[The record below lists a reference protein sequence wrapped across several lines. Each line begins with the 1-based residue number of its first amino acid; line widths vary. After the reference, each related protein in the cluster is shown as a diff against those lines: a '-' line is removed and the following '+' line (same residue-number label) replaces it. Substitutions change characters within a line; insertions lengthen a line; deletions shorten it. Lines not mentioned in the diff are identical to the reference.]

1 MPCPT
6 GSFKII
12 SRGKGQSCMASCAY
26 YSGEKKYSEYECC
39 WKYPHSSPARVK
51 QVEVMLP
58 SNAPRAYADPQTLWN
73 AVEAAETSVNAQTAR
88 SMLFALPHELTDE
101 QNLALVRDFCQKE
114 FVDKGMVCNFFYH
127 DKGDGNPHVHIML
140 TLRAMDEN
148 GKWLPKS
155 KNVYAL
161 GENGNRIR
169 TPNGSWKRVKV
180 DTVDWNE
187 RKYGEIWRRDW
198 AAAQNAALKAAGRME
213 RVDMRSLERQG
224 VEDRLPQKHLG
235 LTTSALERKGVSS
248 ERGDENRKIISVN
261 KVLASLQKTVRGIG
275 AWLDELRKA
284 VSRQQ
289 IIESPDDYPL
299 SDVITAYLDMRKDGR
314 ETWNRYAQEKGA
326 VHDLKDGFK
335 AVSFLS
341 NHELYTV
348 GQLRRYI
355 AETKQVFSKIKAEST
370 AKERRIRDIDALFG
384 AIQTIRE
391 LKPIQQEYESIHW
404 SGKREK
410 FKAEHGGELSRLQ
423 KALWLREK
431 IVKSLGLASPLDKE
445 QRMALKAERTRLEA
459 EREALLPK
467 LEEVKAELAE
477 LNCIRYWT
485 RKVVPDALPRVSD
498 GRVSIEDAMEAAANR
513 KELEQVEIEAAQ
525 TALRELEESKSLQ
538 SERKQTD
545 NSIYLFTPTRP
556 RPSAQR

>member
-39 WKYPHSSPARVK
+39 WKYPHSSSSRVK
-51 QVEVMLP
+51 WVEVMLP
-58 SNAPRAYADPQTLWN
+58 PNAPRAYADPQTLWN
-73 AVEAAETSVNAQTAR
+73 AVDAAETSVNAQTAR
-88 SMLFALPHELTDE
+88 SMLFALPRELTDE
-101 QNLALVRDFCQKE
+101 QNLALVRDFCQRE

-161 GENGNRIR
+161 DEKGNRIR
-169 TPNGSWKRVKV
+169 APNGSWKRVKV

-187 RKYGEIWRRDW
+187 RKYGEIWRQDW
-198 AAAQNAALKAAGRME
+198 AAAQNAALEAAGRME

-235 LTTSALERKGVSS
+235 PTASTLERKGVSS

-261 KVLASLQKTVRGIG
+261 KMLASLQKTVRGIG

-284 VSRQQ
+284 VRRQQ

-299 SDVITAYLDMRKDGR
+299 SDVITAYLDMRKEGR

-348 GQLRRYI
+348 GQLGRYI
-355 AETKQVFSKIKAEST
+355 AETRQAFSKIKAEST

-404 SGKREK
+404 NGKREK
-410 FKAEHGGELSRLQ
+410 FKTEHGDELSRLQ
-423 KALWLREK
+423 KAIWFREK
-431 IVKSLGLASPLDKE
+431 LTKSLGLASPLDKE
-445 QRMALKAERTRLEA
+445 QRAALKTERAQLEA

-477 LNCIRYWT
+477 LNRIRYWT
-485 RKVVPDALPRVSD
+485 RKVIPDALPRVSD
-498 GRVSIEDAMEAAANR
+498 GRVSIKDAMEAAINR
-513 KELEQVEIEAAQ
+513 KELVQAQ
-525 TALRELEESKSLQ
+525 ENMLDRIAFGIDKSVKEKSVLENKNSP
-538 SERKQTD
+538 KQK
-545 NSIYLFTPTRP
+545 
-556 RPSAQR
+556 

>member
-51 QVEVMLP
+51 WVEVMLP

-73 AVEAAETSVNAQTAR
+73 AVDAAETSVNAQTAR
-88 SMLFALPHELTDE
+88 SMLFALPRELTDE

-161 GENGNRIR
+161 DENGNRIR
-169 TPNGSWKRVKV
+169 ALNGSWKRVKV

-187 RKYGEIWRRDW
+187 RRYGEIWRQDW
-198 AAAQNAALKAAGRME
+198 ATAQNAALKAAGRME

-235 LTTSALERKGVSS
+235 PTASALERKGVSS
-248 ERGDENRKIISVN
+248 ERGDENRKIISGN
-261 KVLASLQKTVRGIG
+261 KMLASLQKTVRGIG
-275 AWLDELRKA
+275 DWLDELRKA

-341 NHELYTV
+341 NHELYKV
-348 GQLRRYI
+348 GQLGRYI
-355 AETKQVFSKIKAEST
+355 AETQRTFSKIKAEST
-370 AKERRIRDIDALFG
+370 AKERSIRDIDALFG

-391 LKPIQQEYESIHW
+391 LKPVQQEYEGIHW
-404 SGKREK
+404 NSKREK
-410 FKAEHGGELSRLQ
+410 YKAEHGDELSRLQ
-423 KALWLREK
+423 KAIWLREK
-431 IVKSLGLASPLDKE
+431 LIKSLGLASPLDKE
-445 QRMALKAERTRLEA
+445 QRAALKTERMQLEA
-459 EREALLPK
+459 ERETLLPK

-477 LNCIRYWT
+477 LNRLRYWT
-485 RKVVPDALPRVSD
+485 RKVIPDALPRVSD
-498 GRVSIEDAMEAAANR
+498 GRVSIEDVMETAGNR
-513 KELEQVEIEAAQ
+513 KELEQVEDKATQ
-525 TALRELEESKSLQ
+525 TVLRELKESKPLQ

-545 NSIYLFTPTRP
+545 KEI
-556 RPSAQR
+556 

>member
-26 YSGEKKYSEYECC
+26 YSGKKKYSEYECC

-51 QVEVMLP
+51 WVEVMLP
-58 SNAPRAYADPQTLWN
+58 SNAPRAYADSQTLWN
-73 AVEAAETSVNAQTAR
+73 AVDAAETSVNAQTAR
-88 SMLFALPHELTDE
+88 SMLFALPRELTDE
-101 QNLALVRDFCQKE
+101 QNLALVRDFCQRE

-127 DKGDGNPHVHIML
+127 DKDDGNPHVHIML

-161 GENGNRIR
+161 DENGNRIR
-169 TPNGSWKRVKV
+169 APNGSWKRVKV

-187 RKYGEIWRRDW
+187 RKYGEIWRQDW
-198 AAAQNAALKAAGRME
+198 AAAQNAALEAAGRAE

-235 LTTSALERKGVSS
+235 STASALERKGVSS

-275 AWLDELRKA
+275 AWLDELCKA

-299 SDVITAYLDMRKDGR
+299 SDVITAYLDMRRDGR

-348 GQLRRYI
+348 GHLGQYI
-355 AETKQVFSKIKAEST
+355 AETQRTFSKIKAEST

-404 SGKREK
+404 NGKREK
-410 FKAEHGGELSRLQ
+410 FKAEHGDELSRLQ
-423 KALWLREK
+423 KAIWLREK
-431 IVKSLGLASPLDKE
+431 LVKSLGLASPLDKE
-445 QRMALKAERTRLEA
+445 QRAALKTERTRLEE
-459 EREALLPK
+459 ERETLLPK

-477 LNCIRYWT
+477 LNRIRYWT
-485 RKVVPDALPRVSD
+485 RKVIPDALPRVSD
-498 GRVSIEDAMEAAANR
+498 GRVSIKDAMETAGNR
-513 KELEQVEIEAAQ
+513 KELEQIEDKATQ
-525 TALRELEESKSLQ
+525 TVLRELKESKPLQ

-545 NSIYLFTPTRP
+545 KLI
-556 RPSAQR
+556 

>member
-26 YSGEKKYSEYECC
+26 YTGEKKYSEYECC
-39 WKYPHSSPARVK
+39 WKYPHSSPSRVK
-51 QVEVMLP
+51 LVEVMLP

-73 AVEAAETSVNAQTAR
+73 AVDAAETSVNAQTAR
-88 SMLFALPHELTDE
+88 SMLFALPRELTDE

-127 DKGDGNPHVHIML
+127 DKDDGNPHVHIML

-161 GENGNRIR
+161 DENGNRIR
-169 TPNGSWKRVKV
+169 TPNGSWKRIKV

-187 RKYGEIWRRDW
+187 RKYGEIWRQDW

-235 LTTSALERKGVSS
+235 PTAFALEHKGVSS
-248 ERGDENRKIISVN
+248 ERGDENRKIISGN
-261 KVLASLQKTVRGIG
+261 KMLASLQKTVRGIG

-284 VSRQQ
+284 VSCQQ

-299 SDVITAYLDMRKDGR
+299 SNVITAYLDMRRDGR

-326 VHDLKDGFK
+326 VHDLKDVFK

-348 GQLRRYI
+348 GQLGRYI
-355 AETKQVFSKIKAEST
+355 AETQRTFSKIKAEST

-391 LKPIQQEYESIHW
+391 LKPIQQEYGSIHW
-404 SGKREK
+404 NGKREK
-410 FKAEHGGELSRLQ
+410 FKAEHGDELNRLQ
-423 KALWLREK
+423 KAIWLREK
-431 IVKSLGLASPLDKE
+431 LVKSLGLASHLDKE
-445 QRMALKAERTRLEA
+445 QRVSLKAERTRLEA
-459 EREALLPK
+459 EREAFLPK
-467 LEEVKAELAE
+467 LEEVRAELAE
-477 LNCIRYWT
+477 LNRIRYWT
-485 RKVVPDALPRVSD
+485 RKVIPDALPRVSD
-498 GRVSIEDAMEAAANR
+498 GRVSVEDAVETAVNR
-513 KELEQVEIEAAQ
+513 KELEQVINDAEKN
-525 TALRELEESKSLQ
+525 ALRQSDDPLQ
-538 SERKQTD
+538 TNQ
-545 NSIYLFTPTRP
+545 
-556 RPSAQR
+556 SAPIHFLAI

>member
-51 QVEVMLP
+51 WVEVMLP
-58 SNAPRAYADPQTLWN
+58 SNAPRAYADSQTLWN
-73 AVEAAETSVNAQTAR
+73 AVDAAETSVNAQTAR
-88 SMLFALPHELTDE
+88 SMLFALPRELTDE

-155 KNVYAL
+155 KNVYAFD
-161 GENGNRIR
+161 ENGKRIR
-169 TPNGSWKRVKV
+169 APNGSWKRVKA

-187 RKYGEIWRRDW
+187 RKYGEIWRQDW
-198 AAAQNAALKAAGRME
+198 AVAQNAALEAAGRAE

-235 LTTSALERKGVSS
+235 PTASALERKGVSS
-248 ERGDENRKIISVN
+248 ERGDENRKIISGN
-261 KVLASLQKTVRGIG
+261 KMLASLQKTVREIG
-275 AWLDELRKA
+275 DWLDELRKA

-299 SDVITAYLDMRKDGR
+299 SDVITAYLDMRRDGR

-326 VHDLKDGFK
+326 VHDLKDSFK

-348 GQLRRYI
+348 GQLGQYI

-404 SGKREK
+404 NGKREK
-410 FKAEHGGELSRLQ
+410 FKAEHGDELNRLQ
-423 KALWLREK
+423 KAIWLREK
-431 IVKSLGLASPLDKE
+431 LVKSLGLASPLDKE
-445 QRMALKAERTRLEA
+445 QRAALKTERAQLEA

-467 LEEVKAELAE
+467 LEEVKAEMAE
-477 LNCIRYWT
+477 LNRIRYWT
-485 RKVVPDALPRVSD
+485 RKVIPDALPRVSD
-498 GRVSIEDAMEAAANR
+498 GRVSVEDAMETAVNR
-513 KELEQVEIEAAQ
+513 KELEQVEDEATQ
-525 TALRELEESKSLQ
+525 TAARQPQEQEKQKVKQQEE
-538 SERKQTD
+538 
-545 NSIYLFTPTRP
+545 IVPM
-556 RPSAQR
+556 

>member
-51 QVEVMLP
+51 WVEVMLP
-58 SNAPRAYADPQTLWN
+58 SNAPRAYADSQTLWN
-73 AVEAAETSVNAQTAR
+73 AVDAAETSVNAQTAR
-88 SMLFALPHELTDE
+88 SMLFALPRELTDE

-161 GENGNRIR
+161 DENGNRIR

-180 DTVDWNE
+180 NTVDWNE
-187 RKYGEIWRRDW
+187 RRYGEIWRQDW
-198 AAAQNAALKAAGRME
+198 ATAQNAALEAAGRME

-235 LTTSALERKGVSS
+235 PTASALERKGVSS

-261 KVLASLQKTVRGIG
+261 KMLAFLQKTVRGIG

-299 SDVITAYLDMRKDGR
+299 SDVITAYLDMRRDGR

-348 GQLRRYI
+348 GQLGRYI
-355 AETKQVFSKIKAEST
+355 AETQRTFSRIKAEST

-384 AIQTIRE
+384 AIQTMKE

-404 SGKREK
+404 NGKREK

-431 IVKSLGLASPLDKE
+431 LIKSLGLASPLDKE
-445 QRMALKAERTRLEA
+445 QRAALKTERMQLEA
-459 EREALLPK
+459 ERETLLPK

-477 LNCIRYWT
+477 LNRLRYWT
-485 RKVVPDALPRVSD
+485 RKVIPDALPRVSD
-498 GRVSIEDAMEAAANR
+498 GRVSIEDVMETAGNR
-513 KELEQVEIEAAQ
+513 KELEQVEDKATQ
-525 TALRELEESKSLQ
+525 TALRELKESKPPQ

-545 NSIYLFTPTRP
+545 KLI
-556 RPSAQR
+556 

>member
-6 GSFKII
+6 GSFKLI

-73 AVEAAETSVNAQTAR
+73 AVDAAETSVNAQTAR
-88 SMLFALPHELTDE
+88 SMLFALPRELTDE

-161 GENGNRIR
+161 DENGNRIR
-169 TPNGSWKRVKV
+169 APNGSWKRVKV

-187 RKYGEIWRRDW
+187 RRYGEIWRQDW

-235 LTTSALERKGVSS
+235 PTASALERKGVSS

-261 KVLASLQKTVRGIG
+261 KMLAFLQKTVREIG

-326 VHDLKDGFK
+326 VHDLK
-335 AVSFLS
+335 
-341 NHELYTV
+341 
-348 GQLRRYI
+348 
-355 AETKQVFSKIKAEST
+355 
-370 AKERRIRDIDALFG
+370 
-384 AIQTIRE
+384 
-391 LKPIQQEYESIHW
+391 
-404 SGKREK
+404 
-410 FKAEHGGELSRLQ
+410 
-423 KALWLREK
+423 
-431 IVKSLGLASPLDKE
+431 
-445 QRMALKAERTRLEA
+445 A

-467 LEEVKAELAE
+467 LEEVKAELAK
-477 LNCIRYWT
+477 LNRIRCWT
-485 RKVVPDALPRVSD
+485 RKVIPDALPRVSD
-498 GRVSIEDAMEAAANR
+498 GRGSIEDAMETAVNR
-513 KELEQVEIEAAQ
+513 KELEQVINDAEKN
-525 TALRELEESKSLQ
+525 ALRQSDDPLQTNKSAPIHFLA
-538 SERKQTD
+538 
-545 NSIYLFTPTRP
+545 I
-556 RPSAQR
+556 

>member
-51 QVEVMLP
+51 WVEVMLP
-58 SNAPRAYADPQTLWN
+58 SNAPRAYADPQMLWN
-73 AVEAAETSVNAQTAR
+73 AVDAAETSVNAQTAR
-88 SMLFALPHELTDE
+88 SMLFALPRELTDE
-101 QNLALVRDFCQKE
+101 QNLALVRDFCQRE

-161 GENGNRIR
+161 DENGNRIC
-169 TPNGSWKRVKV
+169 TPSGSWKRVKV
-180 DTVDWNE
+180 NTVDWNE
-187 RKYGEIWRRDW
+187 RRYGEIWRQDW
-198 AAAQNAALKAAGRME
+198 AAAQNAALEAAGRME

-235 LTTSALERKGVSS
+235 STASALERKGVSS

-261 KVLASLQKTVRGIG
+261 KMLASLQKIVRGIG

-314 ETWNRYAQEKGA
+314 ETWNRYVQEKSA

-384 AIQTIRE
+384 AIQTIRK
-391 LKPIQQEYESIHW
+391 LKPIQQEYESIHCN
-404 SGKREK
+404 GRREK
-410 FKAEHGGELSRLQ
+410 FKAEHGDELNRLQ
-423 KALWLREK
+423 KAIWLREK
-431 IVKSLGLASPLDKE
+431 LVKSLGLASHLDKE
-445 QRMALKAERTRLEA
+445 QRAALKTERTRLEA

-467 LEEVKAELAE
+467 LEEVKGELAE
-477 LNCIRYWT
+477 LNRIRYWT
-485 RKVVPDALPRVSD
+485 RKVIPDALPRVSD
-498 GRVSIEDAMEAAANR
+498 GRVSIEDAMETAGNR
-513 KELEQVEIEAAQ
+513 KELEQVEDEAAQ
-525 TALRELEESKSLQ
+525 AVARWLNEQGEM
-538 SERKQTD
+538 RKEQK
-545 NSIYLFTPTRP
+545 
-556 RPSAQR
+556 AQGKDEMLPL

>member
-51 QVEVMLP
+51 WVEVMLP
-58 SNAPRAYADPQTLWN
+58 PNAPRAYADPQTLWN
-73 AVEAAETSVNAQTAR
+73 AVDAAETSVNAQTAR
-88 SMLFALPHELTDE
+88 SMLFALPRELTDE

-127 DKGDGNPHVHIML
+127 DKGDGNPHIHIML

-155 KNVYAL
+155 KNAYAL
-161 GENGNRIR
+161 DENGNRIR
-169 TPNGSWKRVKV
+169 APNGSWKRVKV

-187 RKYGEIWRRDW
+187 RRYGEIWRQDW
-198 AAAQNAALKAAGRME
+198 AAAQNAALEAAGRME

-235 LTTSALERKGVSS
+235 PTASALERKGVSS

-261 KVLASLQKTVRGIG
+261 KMLASLQKTVRGIG

-289 IIESPDDYPL
+289 VIENPDDYPL
-299 SDVITAYLDMRKDGR
+299 SDVIAAYLDMRRDWR

-348 GQLRRYI
+348 GQLGRYI

-384 AIQTIRE
+384 ALQTMKE

-410 FKAEHGGELSRLQ
+410 FKVEHGDELNRLQ
-423 KALWLREK
+423 KAIWLREK
-431 IVKSLGLASPLDKE
+431 LVKSLGLASPLDKE
-445 QRMALKAERTRLEA
+445 QRAALKAERTRLEA

-467 LEEVKAELAE
+467 LEEVKAEMAE
-477 LNCIRYWT
+477 LNRIRYWT
-485 RKVVPDALPRVSD
+485 RKVIPDALPRVSD
-498 GRVSIEDAMEAAANR
+498 GRVSIEDAMETAGNR
-513 KELEQVEIEAAQ
+513 KELEQVEDEATQ
-525 TALRELEESKSLQ
+525 TAARQPQEQEN
-538 SERKQTD
+538 R
-545 NSIYLFTPTRP
+545 R
-556 RPSAQR
+556 

>member
-39 WKYPHSSPARVK
+39 WKYPHSSSSRVK
-51 QVEVMLP
+51 WVEVMLP

-73 AVEAAETSVNAQTAR
+73 AVDAAETSVNAQTAR
-88 SMLFALPHELTDE
+88 SMLFALPRELTYE

-161 GENGNRIR
+161 DENGNRIR
-169 TPNGSWKRVKV
+169 APNGSWKRVKV
-180 DTVDWNE
+180 NTVDWNE
-187 RKYGEIWRRDW
+187 RKYGEIWRQDW
-198 AAAQNAALKAAGRME
+198 ATAQNAAFKAAGRME

-235 LTTSALERKGVSS
+235 PTASALERKGISS

-261 KVLASLQKTVRGIG
+261 EMLASFQKTVRGIG

-348 GQLRRYI
+348 GHLGQYI
-355 AETKQVFSKIKAEST
+355 AETQRTFSKIKAEST

-410 FKAEHGGELSRLQ
+410 FKAEHGDELSRLQ
-423 KALWLREK
+423 KAIWLREK
-431 IVKSLGLASPLDKE
+431 LVKSLGLASPLDKE
-445 QRMALKAERTRLEA
+445 QRIALKAEHTRLEA

-477 LNCIRYWT
+477 LNRIRYWT
-485 RKVVPDALPRVSD
+485 RKVIPDALPRVSD
-498 GRVSIEDAMEAAANR
+498 GRVSVEDAMETASNR
-513 KELEQVEIEAAQ
+513 KELEQVEDEATQA
-525 TALRELEESKSLQ
+525 ALRELEEPKPLQ

-545 NSIYLFTPTRP
+545 KLI
-556 RPSAQR
+556 

>member
-26 YSGEKKYSEYECC
+26 YTGEKKYSEYECC
-39 WKYPHSSPARVK
+39 WKYPHSSPSRVK
-51 QVEVMLP
+51 LVEVMLP

-73 AVEAAETSVNAQTAR
+73 AVDAAETSVNAQTAR
-88 SMLFALPHELTDE
+88 SMLFALPRELTDE

-127 DKGDGNPHVHIML
+127 DKDDGNPHVHIML

-161 GENGNRIR
+161 DENGNRIR
-169 TPNGSWKRVKV
+169 TPNGSWKRIKV

-187 RKYGEIWRRDW
+187 RKYGEIWRQDW

-235 LTTSALERKGVSS
+235 PTASALERKGVSS

-261 KVLASLQKTVRGIG
+261 KMLASLQKIVRGIG

-299 SDVITAYLDMRKDGR
+299 SDVIAAYLDMRRDGR

-335 AVSFLS
+335 AVSFLY

-348 GQLRRYI
+348 GQLGRYI
-355 AETKQVFSKIKAEST
+355 AETKQTFSKIKAKST

-384 AIQTIRE
+384 ASQTIRE
-391 LKPIQQEYESIHW
+391 LKPVQQEYESIHW
-404 SGKREK
+404 NGRREK
-410 FKAEHGGELSRLQ
+410 FKAEHGDELSRLQ
-423 KALWLREK
+423 KAIWLREK
-431 IVKSLGLASPLDKE
+431 LIKSLGLASPLDKE
-445 QRMALKAERTRLEA
+445 QRAALKTERAQLEA
-459 EREALLPK
+459 ERKALLPK
-467 LEEVKAELAE
+467 IEEVKAEMAE
-477 LNCIRYWT
+477 LNRIRYWT

-498 GRVSIEDAMEAAANR
+498 GRVSVEDAVETAVNR
-513 KELEQVEIEAAQ
+513 KELEQVEDEATQ
-525 TALRELEESKSLQ
+525 TAARQPQEQGKQKVKQQEE
-538 SERKQTD
+538 
-545 NSIYLFTPTRP
+545 IVPM
-556 RPSAQR
+556 

>member
-1 MPCPT
+1 
-6 GSFKII
+6 
-12 SRGKGQSCMASCAY
+12 MASCAY

-39 WKYPHSSPARVK
+39 WKYSHSSSSRVK
-51 QVEVMLP
+51 LVEVMLP
-58 SNAPRAYADPQTLWN
+58 PNAPRAYADPQTLWN
-73 AVEAAETSVNAQTAR
+73 AVDAAETSVNAQTAR
-88 SMLFALPHELTDE
+88 SMLFALPRELTDE

-127 DKGDGNPHVHIML
+127 DRGDGNQHVHIML

-161 GENGNRIR
+161 DENGNRIC

-180 DTVDWNE
+180 NTVDWNE
-187 RKYGEIWRRDW
+187 RRYGEIWRQDW
-198 AAAQNAALKAAGRME
+198 AAAQNAALEAAGRME

-235 LTTSALERKGVSS
+235 STASALERKGVSS

-261 KVLASLQKTVRGIG
+261 KMLASLQKIVRGIG

-289 IIESPDDYPL
+289 IIESPDDYPP

-348 GQLRRYI
+348 GQLGQYI
-355 AETKQVFSKIKAEST
+355 IETKQEFSKIKAEST

-410 FKAEHGGELSRLQ
+410 FKVEHGDELNRLQ
-423 KALWLREK
+423 KAIWLREK
-431 IVKSLGLASPLDKE
+431 LVKSLGLASPLDKE
-445 QRMALKAERTRLEA
+445 QRAALKTERMQLEA

-467 LEEVKAELAE
+467 LEEINAELAE
-477 LNCIRYWT
+477 LNRIRYWT
-485 RKVVPDALPRVSD
+485 RKVIPDALPRVSD
-498 GRVSIEDAMEAAANR
+498 GRVSIEDAMETAGNR
-513 KELEQVEIEAAQ
+513 KELEQTQENMLDGIMFETNRSVKEKSV
-525 TALRELEESKSLQ
+525 LENKNNP
-538 SERKQTD
+538 KQK
-545 NSIYLFTPTRP
+545 
-556 RPSAQR
+556 

>member
-51 QVEVMLP
+51 WVEVMLP
-58 SNAPRAYADPQTLWN
+58 SNAPRAYADPQMLWN
-73 AVEAAETSVNAQTAR
+73 AVDAAETSVNAQTAR
-88 SMLFALPHELTDE
+88 SMLFALPRELTDE
-101 QNLALVRDFCQKE
+101 QNLALVRDFCQRE

-161 GENGNRIR
+161 DENGNRIC
-169 TPNGSWKRVKV
+169 TPSGSWKRVKV
-180 DTVDWNE
+180 NTVDWNE
-187 RKYGEIWRRDW
+187 RRYGEIWRQDW
-198 AAAQNAALKAAGRME
+198 AAAQNAALKAAGRAE

-235 LTTSALERKGVSS
+235 PTASALERKGVSS

-261 KVLASLQKTVRGIG
+261 KMLASLQKIVRGIG

-299 SDVITAYLDMRKDGR
+299 SDVIAAYLDMRKDGR
-314 ETWNRYAQEKGA
+314 ETWSRYAQEKGA

-348 GQLRRYI
+348 GQLGRYI
-355 AETKQVFSKIKAEST
+355 AETQRTFSKIKAEST

-391 LKPIQQEYESIHW
+391 LKPIQQECESIHW

-410 FKAEHGGELSRLQ
+410 YKAEHGSELNRLQ
-423 KALWLREK
+423 KAIWLREK
-431 IVKSLGLASPLDKE
+431 LVKSLGLASPLDKE
-445 QRMALKAERTRLEA
+445 QRAALKTERAQLEA

-467 LEEVKAELAE
+467 LEEIKAELAE
-477 LNCIRYWT
+477 LNRIRYWT
-485 RKVVPDALPRVSD
+485 RKVIPDALPHVLD
-498 GRVSIEDAMEAAANR
+498 GRVSVEDAMETAGNR
-513 KELEQVEIEAAQ
+513 KELEQNQENMLDII
-525 TALRELEESKSLQ
+525 TLETNRTVKEKFVL
-538 SERKQTD
+538 EK
-545 NSIYLFTPTRP
+545 
-556 RPSAQR
+556 

>member
-26 YSGEKKYSEYECC
+26 YAGEKKYSEYECC

-51 QVEVMLP
+51 WVEVMLP
-58 SNAPRAYADPQTLWN
+58 PNAPRAYADPQTLWN
-73 AVEAAETSVNAQTAR
+73 AVDAAETSVNAQTAR
-88 SMLFALPHELTDE
+88 STLFALPRELTDE
-101 QNLALVRDFCQKE
+101 QKLALVRDFCQRE

-127 DKGDGNPHVHIML
+127 DKGDGNSHVHIML
-140 TLRAMDEN
+140 ALRAMDEN

-169 TPNGSWKRVKV
+169 APNGRWKRVKV

-187 RKYGEIWRRDW
+187 RKYGEIWRQDW
-198 AAAQNAALKAAGRME
+198 VAAQNAALKAAGRME

-235 LTTSALERKGVSS
+235 PTASALERKGVSS

-261 KVLASLQKTVRGIG
+261 KMLAFLQKTVRGIG
-275 AWLDELRKA
+275 AWLDKLRKA

-299 SDVITAYLDMRKDGR
+299 SEVISAYLDMRKDGR

-335 AVSFLS
+335 VVSFLS

-348 GQLRRYI
+348 GQLGRYI
-355 AETKQVFSKIKAEST
+355 AETQRTFFKIKAEST

-391 LKPIQQEYESIHW
+391 LKPVQREYDGIHW
-404 SGKREK
+404 NSKREK
-410 FKAEHGGELSRLQ
+410 YKAEHGNELSRLQ
-423 KALWLREK
+423 KAIWLREK
-431 IVKSLGLASPLDKE
+431 LVKSLGLASPPDKE
-445 QRMALKAERTRLEA
+445 QRAALKTECMQLEA

-467 LEEVKAELAE
+467 LEEVKTEMAE
-477 LNCIRYWT
+477 LNRIRYWT
-485 RKVVPDALPRVSD
+485 RKVIPDALPRMSD
-498 GRVSIEDAMEAAANR
+498 GRVSVEDAVETAVNR
-513 KELEQVEIEAAQ
+513 KELEQVINDAEKN
-525 TALRELEESKSLQ
+525 ALRQSDDPLQ
-538 SERKQTD
+538 TNQ
-545 NSIYLFTPTRP
+545 
-556 RPSAQR
+556 SAPIHFLAI

>member
-39 WKYPHSSPARVK
+39 WKYPHSSSSRVK
-51 QVEVMLP
+51 WVEVMLP
-58 SNAPRAYADPQTLWN
+58 PNAPKAYADPQTLWN
-73 AVEAAETSVNAQTAR
+73 AVDAAETSVNAQTAR
-88 SMLFALPHELTDE
+88 SMLFALPRELTDE

-127 DKGDGNPHVHIML
+127 DKSDGNPHVHIML

-161 GENGNRIR
+161 DESGNRIR
-169 TPNGSWKRVKV
+169 APNGSWKRVKV

-187 RKYGEIWRRDW
+187 RKYGEIWRQDW
-198 AAAQNAALKAAGRME
+198 AAAQNAALEAAGRME

-224 VEDRLPQKHLG
+224 VENRLPQKHLG
-235 LTTSALERKGVSS
+235 STASALERKGVSS

-261 KVLASLQKTVRGIG
+261 KMLASLQKTVRGIG
-275 AWLDELRKA
+275 AWLDDLRKA

-289 IIESPDDYPL
+289 VIESPDDYPL
-299 SDVITAYLDMRKDGR
+299 SDVITAYLDMRKNGR

-370 AKERRIRDIDALFG
+370 AKERRIRDIDALFC

-391 LKPIQQEYESIHW
+391 LKPIQQKYESIHW
-404 SGKREK
+404 NGKREK
-410 FKAEHGGELSRLQ
+410 FKAEHGDELSRLQ
-423 KALWLREK
+423 KAIWLREK
-431 IVKSLGLASPLDKE
+431 LVKSLGLASPLDKE
-445 QRMALKAERTRLEA
+445 QRIALKAERTRLEA

-467 LEEVKAELAE
+467 LEEVKGELAE
-477 LNCIRYWT
+477 LNRIRYWT
-485 RKVVPDALPRVSD
+485 RKVIPDALLRVSD
-498 GRVSIEDAMEAAANR
+498 GRVSVEDAMETAVNR
-513 KELEQVEIEAAQ
+513 
-525 TALRELEESKSLQ
+525 TELEEIMEKTEQRVTRQQ
-538 SERKQTD
+538 SEHEK
-545 NSIYLFTPTRP
+545 N
-556 RPSAQR
+556 QRNQSPKDKLI

>member
-26 YSGEKKYSEYECC
+26 YAGEKKYSEYECC

-51 QVEVMLP
+51 RVEVMLP
-58 SNAPRAYADPQTLWN
+58 PNAPKAYADPQTLWN
-73 AVEAAETSVNAQTAR
+73 AVDTAETSVNAQTAR
-88 SMLFALPHELTDE
+88 SMFFALPRELTDE

-161 GENGNRIR
+161 DENGNRIR
-169 TPNGSWKRVKV
+169 VPNGSLKRVKV

-187 RKYGEIWRRDW
+187 RKYGEIWRQDW
-198 AAAQNAALKAAGRME
+198 AAAQNAALEAVGRME

-235 LTTSALERKGVSS
+235 PTASALERKGISS

-261 KVLASLQKTVRGIG
+261 KMLASLQKTVRGIG

-299 SDVITAYLDMRKDGR
+299 SEVISAYLDMRKDGR

-341 NHELYTV
+341 NYELYTV
-348 GQLRRYI
+348 GQLGRYI
-355 AETKQVFSKIKAEST
+355 AETKQAFSKIKAESA

-410 FKAEHGGELSRLQ
+410 YKAEHGDELNRLQ
-423 KALWLREK
+423 KAVWLREK
-431 IVKSLGLASPLDKE
+431 LVKSLGLASPLDKE
-445 QRMALKAERTRLEA
+445 QRAALKTERMQLEA
-459 EREALLPK
+459 EREALLLK
-467 LEEVKAELAE
+467 LEEVRAEMAE
-477 LNCIRYWT
+477 LNRIRYWT
-485 RKVVPDALPRVSD
+485 RKVIPDALPRVSD
-498 GRVSIEDAMEAAANR
+498 GRVSIEDAMETAGNR
-513 KELEQVEIEAAQ
+513 KELEEIMEKTEQ
-525 TALRELEESKSLQ
+525 RVTRQQ
-538 SERKQTD
+538 SEHGKNQKNQSPKD
-545 NSIYLFTPTRP
+545 KLI
-556 RPSAQR
+556 

>member
-51 QVEVMLP
+51 WVEVMLP
-58 SNAPRAYADPQTLWN
+58 SNAPRAYADPQMLWN
-73 AVEAAETSVNAQTAR
+73 AVDAAETSVNAQTAR
-88 SMLFALPHELTDE
+88 SMLFALPRELTDE

-127 DKGDGNPHVHIML
+127 DKDDGNPHVHIML

-161 GENGNRIR
+161 DENGNRIR
-169 TPNGSWKRVKV
+169 TPNGSWKRIKV

-187 RKYGEIWRRDW
+187 RKYGEIWRQDW

-235 LTTSALERKGVSS
+235 PTASALERKGVSS

-261 KVLASLQKTVRGIG
+261 KMLASLQKTVRGIG

-289 IIESPDDYPL
+289 IIESSDDYPL

-348 GQLRRYI
+348 GQLGRYI
-355 AETKQVFSKIKAEST
+355 GETKQKFSKIKAESAT
-370 AKERRIRDIDALFG
+370 KERRIRDIDALFG

-404 SGKREK
+404 NGKREK
-410 FKAEHGGELSRLQ
+410 FKTEHGDELSRLQ
-423 KALWLREK
+423 KAIWFREK
-431 IVKSLGLASPLDKE
+431 LTKSLGLASPLDKE
-445 QRMALKAERTRLEA
+445 QRAALKTERAQLEA

-477 LNCIRYWT
+477 LNRIRYWT
-485 RKVVPDALPRVSD
+485 RKVIPDALPRVSD
-498 GRVSIEDAMEAAANR
+498 GRVSIKDAMEAAINR
-513 KELEQVEIEAAQ
+513 KELVQAQ
-525 TALRELEESKSLQ
+525 ENMLDRIAFGIDKSVKEKSVLENKNSP
-538 SERKQTD
+538 KQK
-545 NSIYLFTPTRP
+545 
-556 RPSAQR
+556 

>member
-26 YSGEKKYSEYECC
+26 YAGEKKYSEYECC
-39 WKYPHSSPARVK
+39 WKYPHSSPTRVK
-51 QVEVMLP
+51 WVEVMLP
-58 SNAPRAYADPQTLWN
+58 PNAPRAYADPQTLWN
-73 AVEAAETSVNAQTAR
+73 AVDAAETSVNAQTAR
-88 SMLFALPHELTDE
+88 SMLFALPRELTYE

-161 GENGNRIR
+161 DENGNRIR
-169 TPNGSWKRVKV
+169 APNGSWKRVKV
-180 DTVDWNE
+180 NTVDWNE
-187 RKYGEIWRRDW
+187 RKYGEIWRQDW
-198 AAAQNAALKAAGRME
+198 AAAQNAALEAAGRME

-235 LTTSALERKGVSS
+235 PTASALERKGVSS

-261 KVLASLQKTVRGIG
+261 KMLASLQKTVREIG

-314 ETWNRYAQEKGA
+314 ETWNRYAQEKGV
-326 VHDLKDGFK
+326 VHDLK
-335 AVSFLS
+335 
-341 NHELYTV
+341 
-348 GQLRRYI
+348 
-355 AETKQVFSKIKAEST
+355 
-370 AKERRIRDIDALFG
+370 
-384 AIQTIRE
+384 
-391 LKPIQQEYESIHW
+391 
-404 SGKREK
+404 
-410 FKAEHGGELSRLQ
+410 
-423 KALWLREK
+423 
-431 IVKSLGLASPLDKE
+431 
-445 QRMALKAERTRLEA
+445 A

-467 LEEVKAELAE
+467 LEEVKAEMAE
-477 LNCIRYWT
+477 LNRIRYWT
-485 RKVVPDALPRVSD
+485 RKVIPDALPRVSD
-498 GRVSIEDAMEAAANR
+498 GRVSVEDAVETAVNR
-513 KELEQVEIEAAQ
+513 KELEQVINDAEKN
-525 TALRELEESKSLQ
+525 ALRQSDDPLQ
-538 SERKQTD
+538 TNQ
-545 NSIYLFTPTRP
+545 
-556 RPSAQR
+556 SAPIHFLAI

>member
-39 WKYPHSSPARVK
+39 WKYPHSSSSRVK
-51 QVEVMLP
+51 WVEVMLP
-58 SNAPRAYADPQTLWN
+58 PNAPRAYADPQTLWN
-73 AVEAAETSVNAQTAR
+73 AVDAAETSVNAQTAR
-88 SMLFALPHELTDE
+88 SMLFALPRELTDE

-161 GENGNRIR
+161 DENGNRIR
-169 TPNGSWKRVKV
+169 APNGSWKRVKV
-180 DTVDWNE
+180 NTVDWNE
-187 RKYGEIWRRDW
+187 RKYGEIWRQDW
-198 AAAQNAALKAAGRME
+198 ATAQNAAFKAAGRME

-235 LTTSALERKGVSS
+235 PTASALERKGISS

-261 KVLASLQKTVRGIG
+261 EMLASFQKTVRGIG

-348 GQLRRYI
+348 GQLGQYI
-355 AETKQVFSKIKAEST
+355 AETQRTFSKIKAEST

-384 AIQTIRE
+384 AIQTIRDV
-391 LKPIQQEYESIHW
+391 KSVQQEYEGIHW
-404 SGKREK
+404 NGKREK
-410 FKAEHGGELSRLQ
+410 FKAEHGDELNRLQ
-423 KALWLREK
+423 KAIWLREK
-431 IVKSLGLASPLDKE
+431 LVKSLGLASHLDKE
-445 QRMALKAERTRLEA
+445 QRAALKTECAQLDA
-459 EREALLPK
+459 ARETLLPK

-477 LNCIRYWT
+477 LNRIRYWT
-485 RKVVPDALPRVSD
+485 RKVIPDALPRVSD
-498 GRVSIEDAMEAAANR
+498 GRVSIEDAMETAVNR
-513 KELEQVEIEAAQ
+513 KELEQIEDEATQ
-525 TALRELEESKSLQ
+525 TALRELKESKPPQ

-545 NSIYLFTPTRP
+545 KLI
-556 RPSAQR
+556 

>member
-51 QVEVMLP
+51 WVEVMLP
-58 SNAPRAYADPQTLWN
+58 SNAPRAYADSQTLWN
-73 AVEAAETSVNAQTAR
+73 AVDAAETSVNAQTAR
-88 SMLFALPHELTDE
+88 SMLFALPRELTDE

-114 FVDKGMVCNFFYH
+114 FVDKGMICNFFYH

-161 GENGNRIR
+161 DENGNRIR

-180 DTVDWNE
+180 NTVDWNE
-187 RKYGEIWRRDW
+187 RKYGEIWRQDW
-198 AAAQNAALKAAGRME
+198 ATAQNTALEAAGRAE

-235 LTTSALERKGVSS
+235 PTASALERKGVSS

-261 KVLASLQKTVRGIG
+261 KMLASLQKTVREIG

-335 AVSFLS
+335 TVSFLS
-341 NHELYTV
+341 NHQLYTV
-348 GQLRRYI
+348 GQLGQYI
-355 AETKQVFSKIKAEST
+355 AATKQTFSKIKAESA

-404 SGKREK
+404 NSKREK
-410 FKAEHGGELSRLQ
+410 YKAEHSDELSRLQ
-423 KALWLREK
+423 KAIWLREK
-431 IVKSLGLASPLDKE
+431 LVKSLGIASPLGKE

-467 LEEVKAELAE
+467 LEEVKAEMAE
-477 LNCIRYWT
+477 LNRIRYWT
-485 RKVVPDALPRVSD
+485 RKVIPDALPRVSD
-498 GRVSIEDAMEAAANR
+498 GRVSVEDAMETAVNR
-513 KELEQVEIEAAQ
+513 KELEEI
-525 TALRELEESKSLQ
+525 TEETEQRVTRQQ
-538 SERKQTD
+538 SEHGAYTAEQNHLDRR
-545 NSIYLFTPTRP
+545 N
-556 RPSAQR
+556 

>member
-26 YSGEKKYSEYECC
+26 YAGEKKYSEYECC

-51 QVEVMLP
+51 RVEVMLP
-58 SNAPRAYADPQTLWN
+58 PNAPRAYADPQTLWN
-73 AVEAAETSVNAQTAR
+73 AVDAAETSVNAQTAR
-88 SMLFALPHELTDE
+88 SMLFALPRELTDE
-101 QNLALVRDFCQKE
+101 QNLVLVRDFCQKE

-161 GENGNRIR
+161 DENGNRIR
-169 TPNGSWKRVKV
+169 VPNGSLKRVKV

-187 RKYGEIWRRDW
+187 RKYGEIWRQDW
-198 AAAQNAALKAAGRME
+198 AAAQNAALEAAGRME

-235 LTTSALERKGVSS
+235 PTASALERKGISS

-261 KVLASLQKTVRGIG
+261 KMLASLQKTVRGIG
-275 AWLDELRKA
+275 AWLDELHKA

-299 SDVITAYLDMRKDGR
+299 SEVISAYLDMRKDGR

-341 NHELYTV
+341 NYELYTV
-348 GQLRRYI
+348 GQLGRYI
-355 AETKQVFSKIKAEST
+355 AETKQAFSKIKAESA

-410 FKAEHGGELSRLQ
+410 YKAEHGDELNRLQ
-423 KALWLREK
+423 KAVWLREK
-431 IVKSLGLASPLDKE
+431 LVKSLGLASPLDKE
-445 QRMALKAERTRLEA
+445 QRAALKTERMQLEA

-467 LEEVKAELAE
+467 LEEVRAEMAE
-477 LNCIRYWT
+477 LNRIRYWT
-485 RKVVPDALPRVSD
+485 RKVIPDALPRVSD
-498 GRVSIEDAMEAAANR
+498 GRVSIEDAMETAGNR
-513 KELEQVEIEAAQ
+513 KELEEIMEKTEQ
-525 TALRELEESKSLQ
+525 RVTRQQ
-538 SERKQTD
+538 SEHGKNQKNQSPKD
-545 NSIYLFTPTRP
+545 KLI
-556 RPSAQR
+556 

>member
-51 QVEVMLP
+51 WVEVMLP
-58 SNAPRAYADPQTLWN
+58 SNAPKAYADPQTLWN
-73 AVEAAETSVNAQTAR
+73 AVDTAETSVNAQTAR
-88 SMLFALPHELTDE
+88 SMLFALPRELTDE
-101 QNLALVRDFCQKE
+101 QNLVLVRDYCQAE

-161 GENGNRIR
+161 DENGNRIR
-169 TPNGSWKRVKV
+169 APNGSWKRVKV

-187 RKYGEIWRRDW
+187 RKYGEIWRQDW
-198 AAAQNAALKAAGRME
+198 ATAQNAALKAAGRAE

-235 LTTSALERKGVSS
+235 PTASALERKGISS

-261 KVLASLQKTVRGIG
+261 KMLAFLQKTVRGIG

-284 VSRQQ
+284 VSCQQ

-299 SDVITAYLDMRKDGR
+299 SDVITAYLDMRKEGR

-335 AVSFLS
+335 AVSFLL
-341 NHELYTV
+341 NHELYTA
-348 GQLRRYI
+348 GQLGRYI
-355 AETKQVFSKIKAEST
+355 AETKQAFSKIKAEST

-410 FKAEHGGELSRLQ
+410 FKVEHGDELNRLQ
-423 KALWLREK
+423 KAIWLREK
-431 IVKSLGLASPLDKE
+431 LMKSLGLVSPLDKE
-445 QRMALKAERTRLEA
+445 QRAALKTERAQLEA

-467 LEEVKAELAE
+467 LEEVKTEMAE
-477 LNCIRYWT
+477 LNRIRYWM
-485 RKVVPDALPRVSD
+485 RKVIPDALPRVLD
-498 GRVSIEDAMEAAANR
+498 GRVSIEDAMETAGNR
-513 KELEQVEIEAAQ
+513 KELEQVEDEAAQ
-525 TALRELEESKSLQ
+525 MALRASEESKPLQ
-538 SERKQTD
+538 SERKQID
-545 NSIYLFTPTRP
+545 KLI
-556 RPSAQR
+556 

>member
-39 WKYPHSSPARVK
+39 WKYPHSSPSRVK
-51 QVEVMLP
+51 RVEVMLP
-58 SNAPRAYADPQTLWN
+58 PNAPKAYADPQTLWN
-73 AVEAAETSVNAQTAR
+73 AVDAAETSVNAQTAR
-88 SMLFALPHELTDE
+88 SMLFALPRELTDE

-127 DKGDGNPHVHIML
+127 DKDDGNPHVHIML

-161 GENGNRIR
+161 DENGNRIR
-169 TPNGSWKRVKV
+169 TPNGSWKRIKV

-187 RKYGEIWRRDW
+187 RKYGEIWRQDW

-235 LTTSALERKGVSS
+235 PTASALERKGVSS
-248 ERGDENRKIISVN
+248 ERGDENRKIISGN
-261 KVLASLQKTVRGIG
+261 KMLASLQKTVRGIG
-275 AWLDELRKA
+275 DWLDELRKA

-299 SDVITAYLDMRKDGR
+299 SDVITAYLDMRRDGR

-348 GQLRRYI
+348 GQLGRYI
-355 AETKQVFSKIKAEST
+355 GETKQKFSKIKAESAT
-370 AKERRIRDIDALFG
+370 KERRIRDIDALFG

-404 SGKREK
+404 NGKREK
-410 FKAEHGGELSRLQ
+410 FKTEHGDELSRLQ
-423 KALWLREK
+423 KAIWFREK
-431 IVKSLGLASPLDKE
+431 LTKSLGLASPLDKE
-445 QRMALKAERTRLEA
+445 QRAALKTERAQLEA

-477 LNCIRYWT
+477 LNRIRYWT
-485 RKVVPDALPRVSD
+485 RKVIPDALPRVSD
-498 GRVSIEDAMEAAANR
+498 GRVSIKDAMEAAINR
-513 KELEQVEIEAAQ
+513 KELVQAQ
-525 TALRELEESKSLQ
+525 ENMLDRIAFGIDKSVKEKSVLENKNSP
-538 SERKQTD
+538 KQK
-545 NSIYLFTPTRP
+545 
-556 RPSAQR
+556 

>member
-51 QVEVMLP
+51 RVEVMLP
-58 SNAPRAYADPQTLWN
+58 PNAPKAYADPQTLWN
-73 AVEAAETSVNAQTAR
+73 AVDAAETSVNAQTAR
-88 SMLFALPHELTDE
+88 SMLFALPRELTDE

-127 DKGDGNPHVHIML
+127 DKDDGNPHVHIML

-161 GENGNRIR
+161 DENGNRIR
-169 TPNGSWKRVKV
+169 TPNGSWKRIKV

-187 RKYGEIWRRDW
+187 RKYGEIWRQDW
-198 AAAQNAALKAAGRME
+198 ATAQNAALEAARRME

-235 LTTSALERKGVSS
+235 PTASALERKGISS

-261 KVLASLQKTVRGIG
+261 
-275 AWLDELRKA
+275 
-284 VSRQQ
+284 

-348 GQLRRYI
+348 GQLGRYI
-355 AETKQVFSKIKAEST
+355 AETKHVFSKIKAEST

-404 SGKREK
+404 NGKREK
-410 FKAEHGGELSRLQ
+410 FKAEHGDELNRLQ
-423 KALWLREK
+423 KAIWLREK
-431 IVKSLGLASPLDKE
+431 LVKSLGLASPLDKE
-445 QRMALKAERTRLEA
+445 QRAALKTERMQLEA

-467 LEEVKAELAE
+467 LEEINAELAE
-477 LNCIRYWT
+477 LNRIRYWT
-485 RKVVPDALPRVSD
+485 RKVIPDALPRVSD
-498 GRVSIEDAMEAAANR
+498 GRVSIEDAMETAGNR
-513 KELEQVEIEAAQ
+513 KELEQVEDEATQ
-525 TALRELEESKSLQ
+525 TAARQPQEQEKQKVKQQEE
-538 SERKQTD
+538 
-545 NSIYLFTPTRP
+545 IVPM
-556 RPSAQR
+556 

>member
-39 WKYPHSSPARVK
+39 WKYPHSSSSRVK
-51 QVEVMLP
+51 WVEVMLP

-73 AVEAAETSVNAQTAR
+73 AVDAAETSVNAQTAR
-88 SMLFALPHELTDE
+88 SMLFALPRELTDE

-161 GENGNRIR
+161 DENGNRIR
-169 TPNGSWKRVKV
+169 APNGSWKRVKV

-187 RKYGEIWRRDW
+187 RRYGEIWRQDW
-198 AAAQNAALKAAGRME
+198 AAAQNAALEAAGRME

-235 LTTSALERKGVSS
+235 PTASALERKGVSS

-261 KVLASLQKTVRGIG
+261 KMLAFLQKTVREIG

-326 VHDLKDGFK
+326 VHDLK
-335 AVSFLS
+335 
-341 NHELYTV
+341 
-348 GQLRRYI
+348 
-355 AETKQVFSKIKAEST
+355 
-370 AKERRIRDIDALFG
+370 
-384 AIQTIRE
+384 
-391 LKPIQQEYESIHW
+391 
-404 SGKREK
+404 
-410 FKAEHGGELSRLQ
+410 
-423 KALWLREK
+423 
-431 IVKSLGLASPLDKE
+431 
-445 QRMALKAERTRLEA
+445 A
-459 EREALLPK
+459 EREAFLPK

-477 LNCIRYWT
+477 LNRIRYWT
-485 RKVVPDALPRVSD
+485 HKVIPDALPRVSD
-498 GRVSIEDAMEAAANR
+498 GRVSIEDAMETAVNR
-513 KELEQVEIEAAQ
+513 KELEQVINDAEKN
-525 TALRELEESKSLQ
+525 ALRQSDDPLQ
-538 SERKQTD
+538 TNQ
-545 NSIYLFTPTRP
+545 
-556 RPSAQR
+556 SAPIHFLAI

>member
-26 YSGEKKYSEYECC
+26 YAGEKKYSEYECC
-39 WKYPHSSPARVK
+39 WKYPHNSPARVK
-51 QVEVMLP
+51 RVEVMLP
-58 SNAPRAYADPQTLWN
+58 PNAPKAYADPQTLWN
-73 AVEAAETSVNAQTAR
+73 AVDAAETSVNAQTAR
-88 SMLFALPHELTDE
+88 SMLFALPRELTDE

-155 KNVYAL
+155 KNIYAL
-161 GENGNRIR
+161 DESGNRIR
-169 TPNGSWKRVKV
+169 APNGSWKRVKV

-187 RKYGEIWRRDW
+187 RKYGEIWRQDW
-198 AAAQNAALKAAGRME
+198 ATAQNAALEAAGRAE

-235 LTTSALERKGVSS
+235 PTASALERKGVSS

-261 KVLASLQKTVRGIG
+261 KMLASLQKTVRGIG

-299 SDVITAYLDMRKDGR
+299 SDVITAYLDMRTEGR

-335 AVSFLS
+335 VVSFLS

-348 GQLRRYI
+348 GQLGRYI
-355 AETKQVFSKIKAEST
+355 DETKQTFSKIKAESA
-370 AKERRIRDIDALFG
+370 AKELRIRDIDALFG

-404 SGKREK
+404 NGKREK
-410 FKAEHGGELSRLQ
+410 YKAEHGDELNRLK
-423 KALWLREK
+423 KAIWLREK
-431 IVKSLGLASPLDKE
+431 LMKSLGLASPLDKE
-445 QRMALKAERTRLEA
+445 QRMVLKAERTRLEA

-467 LEEVKAELAE
+467 LEEVNGELAE
-477 LNCIRYWT
+477 LNRIRYWT
-485 RKVVPDALPRVSD
+485 RKVIPDALPRVSD
-498 GRVSIEDAMEAAANR
+498 GRVSVEDLMETAGNR
-513 KELEQVEIEAAQ
+513 KELEQTQENMLDRI
-525 TALRELEESKSLQ
+525 TLESNRAVKEKSVL
-538 SERKQTD
+538 ENKNNPKQK
-545 NSIYLFTPTRP
+545 
-556 RPSAQR
+556 